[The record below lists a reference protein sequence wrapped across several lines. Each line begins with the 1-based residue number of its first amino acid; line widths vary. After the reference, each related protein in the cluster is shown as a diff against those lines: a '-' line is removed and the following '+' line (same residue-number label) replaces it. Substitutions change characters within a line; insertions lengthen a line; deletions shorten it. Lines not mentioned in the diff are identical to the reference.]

1 MPIRAWIPIESLD
14 DDLLTLESAAVLA
27 LVSKHG
33 FKDLSV
39 AISNWQ
45 VLEKSLGGTKH
56 ESAQIEGAF
65 AALGTML
72 ESTGLVLPSALRED
86 RLTSSEQ
93 VMNEMLTIVQGPFG
107 SENGPQAAVALLN
120 VLCEKQLVGN
130 RYAASLMGNGLVLRA
145 WKHIYRF
152 VHLLRSKPKHALTPG
167 LKGPLAE
174 DWIAHDSDLV
184 GDNTPW
190 SLGIGPMFQTLAG
203 WDSTWLMAKGK
214 MSYQHSDSIS
224 YWTPLPLLAIGP
236 LGWSDP
242 AVGVAR
248 WILMG
253 MPDDTPEL
261 SLLFRVWGAD
271 ALMYFSHPQ
280 MDWIPQSYEYL
291 GFELRTSGRR
301 ISEIYESRESTE
313 AFSGCGGLHMQVHL
327 QWQLRAGFNEIVGE
341 AHVYGR
347 EAGRKPKFVLELEKM
362 AGWHAQLYS
371 AGDKLSAELSNPDI
385 ELIVVAPPVGTLGT
399 FRRSRATGLWH
410 SGSHEAHLLGHSDL
424 NGPVRRVQSSAGM
437 PATGPTLA
445 SIPSVRHTRALAF
458 WLASEL
464 ARRHPHY
471 VLHDAGPDGLTL
483 ISPAGPPIHIS
494 RHAAVS
500 VGGSELLG
508 PSELFSAADNR
519 GLIGEVEEK
528 IGLPARRH
536 AASTTERTL
545 VYRTMAHIAA
555 LVVGDKTAWDFVAA
569 DEGSSAGAWHL
580 TRDNDSVALLAP
592 DGSVR
597 ISGRTVNLLE
607 RYHFH
612 GHRMTP
618 MIGEV
623 FGAVLP

>member
-1 MPIRAWIPIESLD
+1 MPVESVS
-14 DDLLTLESAAVLA
+14 DDLLTLESAAVLT
-27 LVSKHG
+27 LVAKHG
-33 FKDLSV
+33 FKNLSV

-45 VLEKSLGGTKH
+45 LVEKGLGGTKQ

-65 AALGTML
+65 TALGTLL
-72 ESTGLVLPSALRED
+72 ESTGLVLPSALREN
-86 RLTSSEQ
+86 RLTSSEA

-107 SENGPQAAVALLN
+107 CENGPQAAVALLN
-120 VLCEKQLVGN
+120 VLCEKQLGGH

-152 VHLLRSKPKHALTPG
+152 VHVLRSKPKHALTPG

-190 SLGIGPMFQTLAG
+190 SLGIGPLFQTLAG

-214 MSYQHSDSIS
+214 MSYQQSDSIS

-253 MPDDTPEL
+253 MPDETPEL

-280 MDWIPQSYEYL
+280 MDWIPQSHEYL

-341 AHVYGR
+341 AHMYGH

-371 AGDKLSAELSNPDI
+371 AGDKLSAEVSNPDI
-385 ELIVVAPPVGTLGT
+385 ELIVVAPPVGSLGT
-399 FRRSRATGLWH
+399 FRRSRTTGLWY

-424 NGPVRRVQSSAGM
+424 RGPLRRIPSTVGM
-437 PATGPTLA
+437 PATSPTLA
-445 SIPSVRHTRALAF
+445 STPSMRHTSAIAF

-471 VLHDAGPDGLTL
+471 VLHGAGLDGLNL
-483 ISPAGPPIHIS
+483 VSPAGPTIHIS
-494 RHAAVS
+494 RHATVS
-500 VGGSELLG
+500 GDGRELVGT
-508 PSELFSAADNR
+508 SELFAAEDKQ
-519 GLIGEVEEK
+519 GLIGDLEER
-528 IGLPARRH
+528 IGLPLRKH
-536 AASTTERTL
+536 AAPTTERTV
-545 VYRTMAHIAA
+545 VYRTMAHIASI
-555 LVVGDKTAWDFVAA
+555 VIGDKAAWNLVGA
-569 DEGSSAGAWHL
+569 DSERHIGAWHL
-580 TRDNDSVALLAP
+580 TRDGSIMALLTT
-592 DGSVR
+592 DGNVR

-607 RYHFH
+607 RYHVH